1 MIGHDDLDLLAV
13 RYVTGEL
20 AAAETTAFEARL
32 ADDQAARDAVE
43 FAVRIAV
50 VSADDAVA
58 PEMSAAAVSPVR
70 SWRLLAAAAILLVF
84 ATIAYAV
91 SAWSTSTTGAVEGGS
106 AVAGTDGNAGQ
117 AAAEES
123 EDQVLIASWMAFGEL
138 ADQEADDVDQGEAL
152 EEFSEL
158 VGILDV
164 VEPPDWM
171 MQGLVK

>member
-70 SWRLLAAAAILLVF
+70 PWRLLAAAALPGQP
-84 ATIAYAV
+84 AT
-91 SAWSTSTTGAVEGGS
+91 
-106 AVAGTDGNAGQ
+106 AGFRADMLG
-117 AAAEES
+117 EVRVVS
-123 EDQVLIASWMAFGEL
+123 EDTSCS
-138 ADQEADDVDQGEAL
+138 DRPEAL
-152 EEFSEL
+152 NSCRLRLSF
-158 VGILDV
+158 G
-164 VEPPDWM
+164 M
-171 MQGLVK
+171 R